1 MSKITNV
8 LLMGWGLVLAFTF
21 TANAQT
27 IATWSPPAGTMSGGF
42 YTNLKEFNW
51 FDPANWSWEVGGTA
65 ANVGYVGVPANGI
78 PDENT
83 EVVIP
88 STATGVCW
96 IPEDYTNYCIDKT
109 TTPTSPVL
117 GNGPCAGNFEAV
129 ARPICKKLTLEGG
142 LYNQASLNNNNDNK
156 SLLVKDVNGTS
167 EGNFTIMSGGV
178 YLSEAFVTQVEGN
191 FDLQTGGYLVVYNSD
206 NRIEV
211 SRNLTINGNI
221 TKRDQITGRTL
232 TFDFRGKESSIING
246 NHLTNQISAAQASI
260 APFMDFSHFY
270 TYGAIDNL
278 ILNKVK
284 NDPLNT
290 AAADPT
296 VTNDPSFPILVGVM
310 NNAGTGLTIGGSGN
324 VTINGGALRVQNVTA
339 GGFNLGASTFTGADT
354 WTWAIP
360 ASDINVRGKVFIAN
374 ANVGTGTYTGSS
386 LDLTGGSSDPRSIC
400 MHLGGNFEDLNI
412 VEPSRTNGVR
422 NGFYINGSRVSSRQ
436 DRRPTVVFN
445 GEGDQDIR
453 GINGVGTTFW
463 LRDYND
469 NPTEGI
475 GIAFPEVIIHKA
487 ADKKVAINASS
498 NLRIFGDLR
507 LLSGTFDVNG
517 RTFLFGDRSEANQN
531 HGKTNGDGD
540 EINIYGTFN
549 APAGSVIKM
558 NTGKQHRGTIMRVRE
573 GGLLKIMGTANSTNI
588 LIRDG
593 KVGTYYRV
601 GVYGGG
607 KAAIVNTFIQQ
618 QAGRSNDYGLSG
630 TNYSTDASG
639 SAGGGG
645 SVGGFKTYFNASL
658 LHFKENVLTGEL
670 ELVDMNNPTFSN
682 ENPTTY
688 DADYSSFSY
697 CGFAGMGGSGAHL
710 TINTGQKMRIL
721 NTGFGGNGGNTAKN
735 IVNNNTGGLI
745 ITVQNSSGQAG
756 GVNGESKDGG
766 SADNKV
772 IWVSP
777 TPVYWWGPPVARG
790 YDKQWD
796 TGAKG
801 KSGSYG
807 ASGAGSATYIRND
820 PYDSY
825 YGSNPILPTG
835 SNTYKYHAALW
846 SSVDASNVS
855 NVWSLND
862 LVWEPL
868 PAGVIPGTAGN
879 EDYTAYI
886 LARSTR
892 NCYVDGDYTLNGSIY
907 VHHKGANNS
916 VTEQRRTA
924 LYFDNTTP
932 YTMIVRGEIQ
942 NSSYRND
949 GRIYG
954 GQATVQIARDF
965 FTQFAYF
972 YPQTSHFIFNGTS
985 SQEIRIGTN
994 SFYNLTINKASGSA
1008 RMQGIGGIS
1017 GAGKNTVVVRK
1028 DFVLQSGEVALVSST
1043 PMLVMGDFIQTSGHF
1058 KFIKSPVN
1066 IQGNLNISGGTNDD
1080 GGTSTAALIFTPSD
1094 NTTRTIKTSGL
1105 KFSNI
1110 YFNKKIYK
1118 SGKIGHGSDTNPFGT
1133 TSNKDIRGDKAKNES
1148 SDVVYQVTDDLES
1161 LNKIEIDENRILEV
1175 VGGKKIISADM
1186 IIRNKGQLITG
1197 TATEIQ
1203 VKSGGKLHVQS
1214 GGFMLLKGSFS
1225 EYTKLTHDPSSSGT
1239 FKFDVDGTLKA
1250 RYFLLEYM
1258 DKDGVNIDANAKIL
1272 SPGTIVQGGGGEN
1285 YSNSPTITIAGGG
1298 GLGATADATVAT
1310 SITKIDLADGG
1321 LGYLNPPTV
1330 TITGTATTPATA
1342 TASIAGG
1349 VTGIYITNTGGGYSE
1364 MPTVDFSNGTGVSAV
1379 GTVTGSIDA
1388 LSVTNAGAG
1397 YSSAPTVSLVDISGA
1412 TLVEGTAT
1420 ATITGPVTSLTIDN
1434 AGAGY
1439 ATFPTATI
1447 DNTNTNGTGFGVN
1460 LKGSVTG
1467 ITNLVGGAGYTS
1479 ATATISA
1486 PGGGGTTATATV
1498 NISSGSLTEMT
1509 VTAGGT
1515 GYLSTGNGT
1524 FEVLISGGSGSGATA
1539 TANVLNGEIYEIE
1552 ITDGGTGYVNGDVLT
1567 LDFTTNGGGG
1577 SGVGVTYTIVN
1588 AGTVT
1593 GLTFTD
1599 NGSGY
1604 TSIPTIT
1611 ITGDGSLA
1619 SADATLSITEVDI
1632 TSGGSGYNSAPT
1644 ISIDDPTTTEGVT
1657 TEVTPV
1663 ISGTVTALNID
1674 SEGSGYSKAPLVYIA
1689 SPAAN
1694 ADVTTTGGV
1703 ITSVAITSGG
1713 AGYTSAPSV
1722 TFVDPNGTG
1731 SGATGTATVVN
1742 GVVTAINITSTGNN
1756 TYSNLTRVIIGTP
1769 AGFTNATATATLKVT
1784 RGTII
1789 NAGTNYSAG
1798 FDIIFSGG
1806 TPSVTAT
1813 AKATMSVNSITL
1825 TNNGNGYS
1833 AAPTVTLGAP
1843 DAPVSFPTGL
1853 GDAVNATA
1861 SAATIGSISSFAVTS
1876 GGSGYTGTPF
1886 VIIKDP
1892 TGRGAE
1898 GEAKLTPTTIDRILV
1913 LDGGKNY
1920 TATPTVTITGGG
1932 GSGATATAT
1941 ISSGEVTN
1949 IVITNGGSG
1958 YGAPPTITLTGG
1970 GATTVATAEAVV
1982 IGGKVVSIGMVSY
1995 GAGYTSAP
2003 TVDITGGSPTVPAT
2017 ATAEIGGRVTSVTLT
2032 NAGSNFT
2039 GTPTVE
2045 FSGGGTNA
2053 ISAVAAAYLT
2063 PTTVASI
2070 VPTASKVYPVASFS
2084 DGIFTNA
2091 TEDGSTFITFPQEF
2105 SAYRDGSNTYSTTDA
2120 LPANVTHNYSTT
2132 PAVDTIYNA
2141 VFPSNPDPI
2150 LAFSVAPSNVKRTG
2164 TSNDPKNRV
2173 VFKDAIGTFSGEDFD
2188 KENTIADNNDNS
2200 LGINPFGIKT
2210 DSMILWREP
2219 NVVRWDGG
2227 LTGAGTA
2234 WNDPTNWR
2242 PDRVPGPG
2250 DFVIIDHR
2258 LLFLQWNLLKGPP
2271 DVISPSNFVVDMNL
2285 SPNTNPITC
2294 RSLTI
2299 ETLLPEPNDGSQRSP
2314 ITIEVNKPLTV
2325 LENLT
2330 ISKDATVKVMNSSAT
2345 ISVGGSW
2352 SNEGSFV
2359 HGGGTVKF
2367 NQPFTRV
2374 IKAISSS
2381 VSFDPNSQ
2389 VGVSVGN
2396 ESLNAFYN
2404 LEIEDGTTDLNSYIR
2419 VENDLKIKN
2428 TNTKLGS
2435 SNNPIELWG
2444 NWQNE
2449 GSFDP
2454 DNGTVY
2460 FGSNLP
2466 QNIGKG
2472 YRTEATATAAL
2483 TGDAVSNTFTI
2494 TNAGDRYA
2502 QTPIV
2507 MIEGGGGTGATATA
2521 TIDGN
2526 GQLTGITLTN
2536 GGSGY
2541 TSVPTVRLVSP
2552 ETEKFFNMTVDKVE
2566 GGSNVITKNRIEIL
2580 DAGALS
2586 LKTQK
2591 VIASENAEVVLGLN
2605 ATWTRVKGYVDGPV
2619 GRVYNSA
2626 SSLVS
2631 KSFPVGKD
2639 DVYPGDDNGV
2649 TLDIQL
2655 TSTPTAPTSSV
2666 MYIVEQFESAAVDG
2680 RIFPPDP
2687 SDNINYL
2694 SRSRHW
2700 KVRQARY
2707 PNINSAFPTN
2717 GAAEVNFSKAKIG
2730 LPFSGGN
2737 ERADDQIA
2745 ALLAANP
2752 GLPLGTMVDDLLL
2765 SQLDELRILKD
2776 PGGVGSA
2783 SDDAKG
2789 LLAETPTLVTN
2800 GLRWSNIGGGVDDI
2814 TNFSIGATTLVSN
2827 EFTNL
2832 GTGTFTL
2839 GWNYTALPADLLSFE
2854 AHLIKNNQVKLGW
2867 LAQNEKDIKEYQV
2880 ERSTDGVNFKTIG
2893 TVTAAKT
2900 EKRSQTYE
2908 LIDPSP
2914 EVGLNYYRIRQIDQY
2929 QTSRR
2934 SRVVEVKVAV
2944 ARKMEVY
2951 PNPTTKT
2958 ENLQVLVPA
2967 EAGDKV
2973 EVSILDIQ
2981 GTNMYR
2987 KVYADFAGAPVGFP
3001 DLQLPKGVY
3010 IIKVSINDGTSGVR
3024 EQRIVIQ

>member
-1 MSKITNV
+1 MSKLNKV
-8 LLMGWGLVLAFTF
+8 LLLGWLVVLSCSLATK
-21 TANAQT
+21 AQT
-27 IATWSPPAGTMSGGF
+27 IATWSPPVVAGDKDGSGF
-42 YTNLKEFNW
+42 YTDLKKYHW
-51 FDPANWSWEVGGTA
+51 FDPANWSWSGGSA
-65 ANVGYVGVPANGI
+65 PANGL

-83 EVVIP
+83 SVVIP
-88 STATGVCW
+88 SGTAVCW
-96 IPEDYTNYCIDKT
+96 IPEDYTAYCVNAAGTATANCGDAGAQAAT
-109 TTPTSPVL
+109 RPTGKSLSV
-117 GNGPCAGNFEAV
+117 
-129 ARPICKKLTLEGG
+129 EGSI
-142 LYNQASLNNNNDNK
+142 YNQASLNNNSDTK
-156 SLLVKDVNGTS
+156 SLYIKDTNGS
-167 EGNFTIMSGGV
+167 SDGDLTIGSGGV
-178 YLSEAFVTQVEGN
+178 YISEAFVAQIEGN
-191 FDLQTGGYLVVYNSD
+191 FDLQAGGYLVVYNSD
-206 NRIEV
+206 NSIQV
-211 SRNLTINGNI
+211 NRNLTINGNI
-221 TKRDQITGRTL
+221 TKQDQITGRTL
-232 TFDFRGKESSIING
+232 TFDFRGKENSIING
-246 NHLTNQISAAQASI
+246 DYLTNKVSAAQAGI
-260 APFMDFSHFY
+260 APYMNFNHYF
-270 TYGAIDNL
+270 TYGAVDNL

-290 AAADPT
+290 ADADPT
-296 VTNDPSFPILVGVM
+296 VTNDPSFPLLVGVM
-310 NNAGTGLTIGGSGN
+310 NNAGTGLTVGGSGN
-324 VTINGGALRVQNVTA
+324 LTINGGALIVKNVTA
-339 GGFNLGASTFTGADT
+339 GGFTLGAGTFTGADT
-354 WTWAIP
+354 WTWDIP
-360 ASDINVRGKVFIAN
+360 ASDINVRGKIFIAN

-386 LDLTGGSSDPRSIC
+386 LDLTGGSSDPRAIC
-400 MHLGGNFEDLNI
+400 LHLGGNFEDLNI
-412 VEPSRTNGVR
+412 IEPSRTNGKR
-422 NGFYINGSRVSSRQ
+422 TGFYINGSRVSSRQ

-445 GEGDQDIR
+445 GDGDQDIR
-453 GINGVGTTFW
+453 GINGVGTTAW

-475 GIAFPEVIIHKA
+475 GIAFPEVIINKA
-487 ADKKVAINASS
+487 ADKKVSINASS

-507 LLSGTFDVNG
+507 ILSGIFDVNG
-517 RTFLFGDRSEANQN
+517 RTFLFGDRSEANQY
-531 HGKTNGDGD
+531 HGKTGANGD
-540 EINIYGTFN
+540 EINIYGTLT
-549 APAGSVIKM
+549 APAGSTIKM
-558 NTGKQHRGTIMRVRE
+558 NTGKQHRGTIMRVRQ
-573 GGLLKIMGTANSTNI
+573 GGLLKIIGTANSTNI

-607 KAAIVNTFIQQ
+607 KAAVLNTFIQQ
-618 QAGRSNDYGLSG
+618 QAGRSNDFGLSG

-645 SVGGFKTYFNASL
+645 SVGGFKVYFNASL
-658 LHFKENVLTGEL
+658 LHFKENKLTGDI
-670 ELVDMNNPTFSN
+670 ELVDMNTPTFSN

-697 CGFAGMGGSGAHL
+697 CGFAGMGGNGAHL

-735 IVNNNTGGLI
+735 IVNNNTSGDV

-772 IWVSP
+772 VWVSP

-790 YDKQWD
+790 ADKQWD
-796 TGAKG
+796 TGLKG
-801 KSGSYG
+801 ARSY
-807 ASGAGSATYIRND
+807 SFNPSGSATYIRND

-825 YGSNPILPTG
+825 YGSNPTLPADASG
-835 SNTYKYHAALW
+835 NYNYHVALW
-846 SSVDASNVS
+846 SSTDASNVS

-868 PAGVIPGTAGN
+868 PAGVVPGTAGN

-886 LARSTR
+886 LARATR
-892 NCYVDGDYTLNGSIY
+892 SCYVDADYTLEGSIY
-907 VHHKGANNS
+907 VHHNGNNNGVARQS
-916 VTEQRRTA
+916 RRA
-924 LYFDNTTP
+924 LYFDNTTTH
-932 YTMIVRGEIQ
+932 TMIIKGEIQ
-942 NSSYRND
+942 NSSYSRD

-954 GQATVQIARDF
+954 GKANVFVARDF

-972 YPQTSHFIFNGTS
+972 YPQTSHFTFNGTS

-994 SFYNLTINKASGSA
+994 SFYNLTIAKGSGSA
-1008 RMQGIGGIS
+1008 RIQGIGGI
-1017 GAGKNTVVVRK
+1017 GGTGKNTLVVRN

-1133 TSNKDIRGDKAKNES
+1133 TSNTNIKGDKAKNES
-1148 SDVVYQVTDDLES
+1148 GDVIYQITDDLES
-1161 LNKIEIDENRILEV
+1161 LNKIEVDENRIVEV
-1175 VGGKKIISADM
+1175 VGGKKIISSDM
-1186 IIRNKGQLITG
+1186 IIRNKGKIITG

-1203 VKSGGKLHVQS
+1203 VKSGGKLQIQD
-1214 GGFMLLKGSFS
+1214 GGFMQLMGSFS

-1239 FKFDVDGTLKA
+1239 YKFDVNGTLKA

-1285 YSNSPTITIAGGG
+1285 YSNSPGVTIAGGG
-1298 GLGATADATVAT
+1298 GLGATATATVAT

-1321 LGYLNPPTV
+1321 LGYLTAPTV
-1330 TITGTATTPATA
+1330 TITGAASTPATA

-1349 VTGIYITNTGGGYSE
+1349 VTGIYITNTGSGYSE
-1364 MPTVDFSNGTGVSAV
+1364 MPTVDFSAGSGVSAV
-1379 GTVTGSIDA
+1379 GKVTGSLDA
-1388 LSVTNAGAG
+1388 LSLTNAGAG
-1397 YSSAPTVSLVDISGA
+1397 YTAAPEVSLVDISGV
-1412 TLVEGTAT
+1412 TLVDGTAT
-1420 ATITGPVTSLTIDN
+1420 ATITGSVASVTIDN

-1447 DNTNTNGTGFGVN
+1447 DNTNTNGSGLAVT

-1467 ITNLVGGAGYTS
+1467 INNLVGGSSYTS
-1479 ATATISA
+1479 ATATVSA

-1498 NISSGSLTEMT
+1498 NISGGEITAMT
-1509 VTAGGT
+1509 ITAGGT
-1515 GYLSTGNGT
+1515 GYLSGGNGT
-1524 FEVLISGGSGSGATA
+1524 FDIGITGGSGSGAA
-1539 TANVLNGEIYEIE
+1539 ITANVVDGVVEDVE
-1552 ITDGGTGYVNGDVLT
+1552 ITNGGTGYASADVLT
-1567 LDFTTNGGGG
+1567 LDFATNGGGTGATATYSIIG
-1577 SGVGVTYTIVN
+1577 SGVI
-1588 AGTVT
+1588 T

-1604 TSIPTIT
+1604 TSMPTIT
-1611 ITGDGSLA
+1611 LGGDGSGA
-1619 SADATLSITEVDI
+1619 SVDATLSITEVSL

-1644 ISIDDPTTTEGVT
+1644 IAIDDPVTTEGIT
-1657 TEVTPV
+1657 TELTPV
-1663 ISGTVTALNID
+1663 ISGTVTALAID
-1674 SEGSGYSKAPLVYIA
+1674 TEGSGYEKAPLVYIA

-1694 ADVTTTGGV
+1694 ASVATSGGV
-1703 ITSVAITSGG
+1703 ITGVTITAAGS
-1713 AGYTSAPSV
+1713 GYTSVPSV
-1722 TFVDPNGTG
+1722 TFTDPKGTG
-1731 SGATGTATVVN
+1731 SGATGTATIVN
-1742 GVVTAINITSTGNN
+1742 GEVTSITVTSTGNN
-1756 TYSNLTRVIIGTP
+1756 LYSSLTRVIIGTP
-1769 AGFTNATATATLKVT
+1769 AGMTNATGTATLKIT
-1784 RGTII
+1784 KGTIL
-1789 NAGTNYSAG
+1789 NAGTNYTAG
-1798 FDIIFSGG
+1798 FDIAFSGG
-1806 TPSVTAT
+1806 SPSVAAT
-1813 AKATMSVNSITL
+1813 AKATMSVTTITL
-1825 TNNGNGYS
+1825 SNNGDGYS

-1843 DAPVSFPTGL
+1843 DAPVSFPAGL
-1853 GDAVNATA
+1853 GDAITATA
-1861 SAATIGSISSFAVTS
+1861 SAATIGSINSFAVTNA
-1876 GGSGYTGTPF
+1876 GSGYTGTPF
-1886 VIIKDP
+1886 VIIKDA

-1898 GEAKLTPTTIDRILV
+1898 GKAILTATTIDKVMV

-1920 TATPTVTITGGG
+1920 TAIPTVAITGGG
-1932 GSGATATAT
+1932 GTGATATAT

-1949 IVITNGGSG
+1949 VVITSGGSG
-1958 YGAPPTITLTGG
+1958 YASAPTISFSGG
-1970 GATTVATAEAVV
+1970 GTPTTLATAEAVI
-1982 IGGKVVSIGMVSY
+1982 IGGKVVSIGMVNY

-2003 TVDITGGSPTVPAT
+2003 AVTISGGSPTVAAT

-2032 NAGSNFT
+2032 NPGSGYT

-2045 FSGGGTNA
+2045 FSGGGATA
-2053 ISAVAAAYLT
+2053 IDAVAAAYLSA
-2063 PTTVASI
+2063 TTLASI
-2070 VPTASKVYPVASFS
+2070 NLTTSKVYPVASFS

-2091 TEDGSTFITFPQEF
+2091 TEDGSTFVTFPKEY
-2105 SAYRDGSNTYSTTDA
+2105 SAYRNGSNDYSTIDA
-2120 LPANVTHNYSTT
+2120 LPGNVTHNYSAT
-2132 PAVDTIYNA
+2132 PAIDTIYNA

-2150 LAFSVAPSNVKRTG
+2150 LAFSTAPSNVKRTG
-2164 TSNDPKNRV
+2164 TTNNPINRI

-2188 KENTIADNNDNS
+2188 KEENIADNNDNT

-2219 NVVRWDGG
+2219 NVIRWDGG

-2271 DVISPSNFVVDMNL
+2271 DVISPSTFVVDMNL
-2285 SPNTNPITC
+2285 SSATNPITC

-2314 ITIEVNKPLTV
+2314 ITIEVNKPLTI

-2330 ISKDATVKVMNSSAT
+2330 ISKDATVKVINNSAT

-2352 SNEGSFV
+2352 SNEGTFE

-2374 IKAISSS
+2374 IKAVTSS
-2381 VSFDPNSQ
+2381 VSFDPNTQIGVNNSQ
-2389 VGVSVGN
+2389 
-2396 ESLNAFYN
+2396 LNAFYN

-2428 TNTKLGS
+2428 TTTKLGT

-2444 NWQNE
+2444 NWTNE
-2449 GSFDP
+2449 GTFDP

-2460 FGSNLP
+2460 FGANLD

-2472 YRTEATATAAL
+2472 YRTEATATSAL
-2483 TGDAVSNTFTI
+2483 SGDAVSGTFTI
-2494 TNAGDRYA
+2494 TNAGDKYA
-2502 QTPIV
+2502 QTPVV
-2507 MIEGGGGTGATATA
+2507 MIEGGGGSGATATA

-2541 TSVPTVRLVSP
+2541 TTAPTVRIVSP
-2552 ETEKFFNMTVDKVE
+2552 ETEKFFNMTVKK
-2566 GGSNVITKNRIEIL
+2566 SANNVITKNRIEIE
-2580 DAGALS
+2580 DAGALA
-2586 LKTQK
+2586 LKEQK
-2591 VIASENAEVVLGLN
+2591 IIASKNAEVVLGLN
-2605 ATWTRVKGYVDGPV
+2605 ASWTRVNGYVDGPV
-2619 GRVYNSA
+2619 GSVYNSA

-2631 KSFPVGKD
+2631 KSFPIGKGT
-2639 DVYPGDDNGV
+2639 VYPGDDSGV
-2649 TLDIQL
+2649 RLDIQL
-2655 TSTPTAPTSSV
+2655 TATPTAPTSSV

-2700 KVRQARY
+2700 KVHQARY
-2707 PNINSAFPTN
+2707 PNINSALPTN
-2717 GAAEVNFSKAKIG
+2717 GAAEVNFTKAKIG
-2730 LPFSGGN
+2730 LPFNGTN

-2752 GLPLGTMVDDLLL
+2752 GLPLGTMVSDLLL
-2765 SQLDELRILKD
+2765 ANLDELRILKD
-2776 PGGVGSA
+2776 PGGVGS
-2783 SDDAKG
+2783 STDDSKG
-2789 LLAETPTLVTN
+2789 LLAETPALVTT

-2814 TNFSIGATTLVSN
+2814 TNFSIGAATLVSN

-2839 GWNYTALPADLLSFE
+2839 GWNYTALPVNLLAFD
-2854 AHLIKNNQVKLGW
+2854 AKLVGKKVHLDWVAQSEKEVKF
-2867 LAQNEKDIKEYQV
+2867 YQV
-2880 ERSTDGVNFKTIG
+2880 ERSVDGRNFKPIG
-2893 TVTAAKT
+2893 KLQAYKS
-2900 EKRSQTYE
+2900 KQQTQHYSF
-2908 LIDPSP
+2908 IDPAP
-2914 EVGLNYYRIRQIDQY
+2914 QEGLNYYRIRQVDAHGAA
-2929 QTSRR
+2929 RR
-2934 SRVVEVKVAV
+2934 SRMVEVKVAV
-2944 ARKMEVY
+2944 SRRLEAF
-2951 PNPTTKT
+2951 PNPTSKI
-2958 ENLQVLVPA
+2958 EDLQVLVPA
-2967 EAGDKV
+2967 ESGDKV
-2973 EVSILDIQ
+2973 VISVLDVQ
-2981 GTNMYR
+2981 GTELYR
-2987 KVYADFAGAPVGFP
+2987 KVYEDFAGEPVNFA
-3001 DLQLPKGVY
+3001 DLQLPKGIY
-3010 IIKVSINDGTSGVR
+3010 IIRATINDGTSGVKQKR
-3024 EQRIVIQ
+3024 VVIQ

>member
-8 LLMGWGLVLAFTF
+8 LLVSWVFVLACALT
-21 TANAQT
+21 TQAQT
-27 IATWSPPAGTMSGGF
+27 VATWNPPSAGSTSGGF
-42 YTNLKEFNW
+42 YSDLKEFNW
-51 FDPANWSWEVGGTA
+51 LDPANWSWTVGGAGADPTNPA
-65 ANVGYVGVPANGI
+65 VPDNGI

-83 EVVIP
+83 EVIIP
-88 STATGVCW
+88 AGTPVCW

-109 TTPTSPVL
+109 TTPASPTV
-117 GNGPCAGNFEAV
+117 GNAPCAGNFEAV
-129 ARPICKKLTLEGG
+129 TRPTCKKITLNGG
-142 LYNQASLNNNNDNK
+142 LYNQASLNNNNDTK
-156 SLLVKDVNGTS
+156 SLYVKDVNGTS
-167 EGNFTIMSGGV
+167 DGDFIIASGGV

-191 FDLQTGGYLVVYNSD
+191 FDLQAGGHLVVYNSD
-206 NRIEV
+206 NSIQV
-211 SRNLTINGNI
+211 SRDLTINGNI
-221 TKRDQITGRTL
+221 TKQALITGRTL

-246 NHLTNQISAAQASI
+246 NHLTNRISTAQANV
-260 APFMDFSHFY
+260 APYMNFTHYY

-278 ILNKVK
+278 IISKIK

-296 VTNDPSFPILVGVM
+296 VSNHASFPILVGVM
-310 NNAGTGLTIGGSGN
+310 DNAGTGLTIGGSGN
-324 VTINGGALRVQNVTA
+324 VTINGGALIVKNVTA
-339 GGFNLGASTFTGADT
+339 GGFNLGASTFNGVDN
-354 WTWAIP
+354 WNWDIP
-360 ASDINVRGKVFIAN
+360 ASDINVRGKIFIAN

-412 VEPSRTNGVR
+412 VEPSGSNGVR

-445 GEGDQDIR
+445 GVGDQDIR

-475 GIAFPEVIIHKA
+475 GIAFPEVIINKA
-487 ADKKVAINASS
+487 ADKKVSINASS

-507 LLSGTFDVNG
+507 LLSGIFDVNG
-517 RTFLFGDRSEANQN
+517 RTFLFGDRSEANQY
-531 HGKTNGDGD
+531 HGQTNANGD
-540 EINIYGTFN
+540 EINIYGTLN

-573 GGLLKIMGTANSTNI
+573 GGLLKIMGTANNTNI

-593 KVGTYYRV
+593 RVGTYYRV

-607 KAAIVNTFIQQ
+607 KAAVVNTFIQQ
-618 QAGRSNDYGLSG
+618 QAGRSNDFGLSG
-630 TNYSTDASG
+630 TNYATDASG
-639 SAGGGG
+639 SAGGNN

-721 NTGFGGNGGNTAKN
+721 NTGFGGNGGNTARN
-735 IVNNNTGGLI
+735 IVNNNTSGLV

-766 SADNKV
+766 SADDKV
-772 IWVSP
+772 VWVSP

-790 YDKQWD
+790 YDQQWD
-796 TGAKG
+796 TGSKG

-807 ASGAGSATYIRND
+807 ASGAGSATYISND

-825 YGSNPILPTG
+825 YGSNPTLPNG
-835 SNTYKYHAALW
+835 SNTYLYHAALW
-846 SSVDASNVS
+846 SSADALGVS

-868 PAGVIPGTAGN
+868 PTGVVPGTAGN

-886 LARSTR
+886 LARATR
-892 NCYVDGDYTLNGSIY
+892 SCYVDGDYTLDGSIY
-907 VHHKGANNS
+907 VHHNGANNG
-916 VTEQRRTA
+916 VTRQSRRV

-932 YTMIVRGEIQ
+932 HTMIVKGEIQ
-942 NSSYRND
+942 NSSYSRD

-954 GQATVQIARDF
+954 GQATVQVGRDL

-1008 RMQGIGGIS
+1008 RIQGIGGIS
-1017 GAGKNTVVVRK
+1017 GANKNTLVVRK

-1118 SGKIGHGSDTNPFGT
+1118 SGKVGHGSDTNPFGT
-1133 TSNKDIRGDKAKNES
+1133 TSNKDIKGEKAKNEP

-1161 LNKIEIDENRILEV
+1161 LNGIEIDENRILEV

-1197 TATEIQ
+1197 TATQIQ
-1203 VKSGGKLHVQS
+1203 VKSGGKLHIQD
-1214 GGFMLLKGSFS
+1214 GGFMQLMGSFS

-1239 FKFDVDGTLKA
+1239 YKFDVDGTLKA

-1285 YSNSPTITIAGGG
+1285 YSNSPDVTIAGGG
-1298 GLGATADATVAT
+1298 GLGATASATVAT

-1321 LGYLNPPTV
+1321 LGYLTNPTV
-1330 TITGTATTPATA
+1330 TITGAATTPATA

-1349 VTGIYITNTGGGYSE
+1349 VTGIYITNPGGGYSE
-1364 MPTVDFSNGTGVSAV
+1364 MPTVAFTNGAGVSAV
-1379 GTVTGSIDA
+1379 GKVTGSLDVLNI
-1388 LSVTNAGAG
+1388 TNAGSG
-1397 YSSAPTVSLVDISGA
+1397 YTTAPEVSLVDVSGA
-1412 TLVEGTAT
+1412 TLVAGTAT
-1420 ATITGPVTSLTIDN
+1420 ATITGSVTAISIDN

-1447 DNTNTNGTGFGVN
+1447 DNTATNGTGLAVT

-1467 ITNLVGGAGYTS
+1467 ITNLVGGSGYSS

-1498 NISSGSLTEMT
+1498 NISAGSLTEMT

-1515 GYLSTGNGT
+1515 SYLSSGNGT
-1524 FEVLISGGSGSGATA
+1524 FEVLISGGSGTGATA
-1539 TANVLNGEIYEIE
+1539 TASVLNGEIYEIE
-1552 ITDGGTGYVNGDVLT
+1552 ITNEGTGYASADVLT
-1567 LDFTTNGGGG
+1567 LDFATNGGGG
-1577 SGVGVTYTIVN
+1577 SGATATYTIIS
-1588 AGTVT
+1588 AGSIT
-1593 GLTFTD
+1593 GLTFT
-1599 NGSGY
+1599 NSGSGY

-1611 ITGDGSLA
+1611 LSGDGSGA

-1632 TSGGSGYNSAPT
+1632 TSGGSGYNSTPT
-1644 ISIDDPTTTEGVT
+1644 IALDDPTTIEGVT
-1657 TEVTPV
+1657 TELTPV
-1663 ISGTVTALNID
+1663 ISGTVTALTIG
-1674 SEGSGYSKAPLVYIA
+1674 SEGSGYEKAPLVYIA

-1694 ADVTTTGGV
+1694 ADATVAGGTITGVT
-1703 ITSVAITSGG
+1703 ITSGG
-1713 AGYTSAPSV
+1713 SGYTSAPSV

-1731 SGATGTATVVN
+1731 TGATGTATIVN

-1756 TYSNLTRVIIGTP
+1756 TYSDLTRVIIGTP
-1769 AGFTNATATATLKVT
+1769 AGLTNAIGEAKLKVT
-1784 RGTII
+1784 RGIMS
-1789 NAGTNYSAG
+1789 NPGTNYTGG
-1798 FDIIFSGG
+1798 FDLIFTGG
-1806 TPSVTAT
+1806 TPTVAAT
-1813 AKATMSVNSITL
+1813 AKATLSVTSISL
-1825 TNNGNGYS
+1825 TNPGDGYT
-1833 AAPTVTLGAP
+1833 AAPTITLGAP
-1843 DAPVSFPTGL
+1843 DAPVSFPGGV
-1853 GDAVNATA
+1853 GDAVTATA
-1861 SAATIGSISSFAVTS
+1861 SAATIGSISSFTVTNN
-1876 GGSGYTGTPF
+1876 GTGYTNTPF
-1886 VIIKDP
+1886 VIIKDA

-1898 GEAKLTPTTIDRILV
+1898 GQAILGATTIDRVLV

-1932 GSGATATAT
+1932 GTGATATAA

-1949 IVITNGGSG
+1949 VVINNGGSG
-1958 YGAPPTITLTGG
+1958 YGAPPTITFTGG
-1970 GATTVATAEAVV
+1970 GGTGATAEAVV
-1982 IGGKVVSIGMVSY
+1982 IGGKVVSIGMVNY
-1995 GAGYTSAP
+1995 GSGYTSAP
-2003 TVDITGGSPTVPAT
+2003 TITISGGGGTGAT
-2017 ATAEIGGRVTSVTLT
+2017 ATAEIGGRVISVTLT
-2032 NAGSNFT
+2032 NPGSGYT
-2039 GTPTVE
+2039 GTPAVE
-2045 FSGGGTNA
+2045 FSGGGATA
-2053 ISAVAAAYLT
+2053 ISAIAAAYLT
-2063 PTTVASI
+2063 PTTLVDI
-2070 VPTASKVYPVASFS
+2070 VPTTSKVYPVATFS
-2084 DGIFTNA
+2084 DAIFTNA
-2091 TEDGSTFITFPQEF
+2091 TEDGSTFITFPQEY
-2105 SAYRDGSNTYSTTDA
+2105 SVYRNGSNDYSTTDA
-2120 LPANVTHNYSTT
+2120 LPANVTHDYSTS

-2150 LAFSVAPSNVKRTG
+2150 LTFTNAPSNVKRTG
-2164 TSNDPKNRV
+2164 TSNDPRNRV

-2188 KENTIADNNDNS
+2188 SENTIADNNDNS

-2285 SPNTNPITC
+2285 SSNTNPITC

-2299 ETLLPEPNDGSQRSP
+2299 ETLLPEPNDGSQRNP
-2314 ITIEVNKPLTV
+2314 ITIEVNQPLTV

-2330 ISKDATVKVMNSSAT
+2330 ISKDATVKVMNNTAT

-2352 SNEGSFV
+2352 SNEGTFE
-2359 HGGGTVKF
+2359 HGNGTVKF

-2374 IKAISSS
+2374 IKAITSS
-2381 VSFDPNSQ
+2381 VSFDPNTQ
-2389 VGVSVGN
+2389 IGIPAAN
-2396 ESLNAFYN
+2396 LNAFYN

-2419 VENDLKIKN
+2419 VENDLTIKN
-2428 TNTKLGS
+2428 TNTKLRS

-2449 GSFDP
+2449 GTFSP

-2460 FGSNLP
+2460 FGSNLT
-2466 QNIGKG
+2466 QTIGTG

-2483 TGDAVSNTFTI
+2483 TGDAVSSTFTI
-2494 TNAGDRYA
+2494 TNPGDKYA

-2521 TIDGN
+2521 TINGD
-2526 GQLTGITLTN
+2526 GQLTGITLDTP
-2536 GGSGY
+2536 GSGY
-2541 TSVPTVRLVSP
+2541 TSAPTVRLVAP
-2552 ETEKFFNMTVDKVE
+2552 ETEKFFNMTVSKIVN
-2566 GGSNVITKNRIEIL
+2566 NVVTKNRIEIQ

-2586 LKTQK
+2586 LREQK
-2591 VIASENAEVVLGLN
+2591 VISSENAEVILGLN
-2605 ATWTRVKGYVDGPV
+2605 ATWTRVNGYVDGPV
-2619 GRVYNSA
+2619 GSVYNSA
-2626 SSLVS
+2626 SSLTS
-2631 KSFPVGKD
+2631 KSYPVGKG
-2639 DVYPGDDNGV
+2639 DVYPGDNNGV
-2649 TLDIQL
+2649 RLDIQL
-2655 TSTPTAPTSSV
+2655 TATPDAPTSSV

-2680 RIFPPDP
+2680 RTFPPDP

-2707 PNINSAFPTN
+2707 PNINSAFPTVL
-2717 GAAEVNFSKAKIG
+2717 GAEVNFSKAVIG
-2730 LPFSGGN
+2730 LPFSGAN

-2752 GLPLGTMVDDLLL
+2752 GLPLGTMVNDLLL

-2776 PGGVGSA
+2776 PGLTGPA
-2783 SDDAKG
+2783 NATNNAKG
-2789 LLAETPTLVTN
+2789 LLAETPTLDTN
-2800 GLRWSNIGGGVDDI
+2800 GERWSNIGGGVNDI
-2814 TNFSIGATTLVSN
+2814 TNFSIGAATLVSN
-2827 EFTNL
+2827 EFTSL

-2839 GWNYTALPADLLSFE
+2839 GWNYTALPINLLSFE
-2854 AHLIKNNQVKLGW
+2854 AKLIKNNQVKLDW
-2867 LAQNEKDIKEYQV
+2867 VAQNEEEVKQYNV

-2893 TVTAAKT
+2893 TIKASESEQSTQK
-2900 EKRSQTYE
+2900 YE
-2908 LIDPSP
+2908 MIDPSP
-2914 EVGLNYYRIRQIDQY
+2914 EIGLNYYRIRQVQAHES
-2929 QTSRR
+2929 SRR
-2934 SRVVEVKVAV
+2934 SRMVEVKVAV

-2951 PNPTTKT
+2951 PNPATKT
-2958 ENLQVLVPA
+2958 EDLQVLVPA
-2967 EAGDKV
+2967 DAGDKV
-2973 EVSILDIQ
+2973 AVSILDIQ
-2981 GTNMYR
+2981 GTQMYN
-2987 KVYADFAGAPVGFP
+2987 KVYADFAGAPVTFP
-3001 DLQLPKGVY
+3001 HLQLPKGIY
-3010 IIKVSINDGTSGVR
+3010 IIKVTINDGAGGVK